1 MQNSSLLMLL
11 RVIHIGSGIFWVG
24 GVVVVGV
31 FVMPAARATGVSGQQ
46 MLMDI
51 MLKRKLATYLPIA
64 AVLTTLAGLTLFWRN
79 ESLSGGVWAQSSMG
93 KGMSFGAAAAILAA
107 ILGMA
112 VAAPS
117 AKKLARSAMPG
128 AEALTPQQVES
139 LQRRAELGSQGAM
152 ILLIVA
158 TLAMAVSRYL

>member
-11 RVIHIGSGIFWVG
+11 RVIHIGAGIFWVG

-31 FVMPAARATGVSGQQ
+31 FVMPAARATGASGQQ

-64 AVLTTLAGLTLFWRN
+64 AMLTTLAGLTLFWRN

-107 ILGMA
+107 IAGMA
-112 VAAPS
+112 IAAPS
-117 AKKLARSAMPG
+117 AKKLARSGAPG
-128 AEALTPQQVES
+128 TEPLTPQQLES
-139 LQRRAELGSQGAM
+139 LQRRAALGSQAAM
-152 ILLIVA
+152 VLLIVA